1 MAAVGES
8 GPQPDSDD
16 PYAQLGLSAGASFEQ
31 VQSAK
36 QRCLTDSDDD
46 PQAKARIEAAYDAV
60 LMARLRDRQQ
70 GQLSPA
76 AATASQREDGTAA
89 AAASAPAAVGVLQRI
104 RSGLPDPGPAL
115 SGLAPEWSLVEGRGL
130 IVRLIAGGLGLAL
143 LLVSPGSVQLILAL
157 AVIGCFLSQIR
168 RGRRPLASLGWTLLL
183 LIAGLVSGVVL
194 VSALSPSALSQL
206 QLSGDQIQAIPAAL
220 LLLIASLLLA

>member
-16 PYAQLGLSAGASFEQ
+16 PYARLGLSAGASFEQ

-36 QRCLTDSDDD
+36 QRCLTDADDD
-46 PQAKARIEAAYDAV
+46 PQARARIEAAYDAV

-89 AAASAPAAVGVLQRI
+89 AASAPAAVGVLQRI

-115 SGLAPEWSLVEGRGL
+115 SGLAPQWSLVEGRGL
-130 IVRLIAGGLGLAL
+130 IVRLVAGGLGLVL
-143 LLVSPGSVQLILAL
+143 LLLSPGSVQLILAL

-183 LIAGLVSGVVL
+183 LVAGLVTGVVL

-206 QLSGDQIQAIPAAL
+206 QLASDQIQAIPAAL

>member
-16 PYAQLGLSAGASFEQ
+16 PYARLGLSAGASFEQ

-36 QRCLTDSDDD
+36 QRCLTDADDD
-46 PQAKARIEAAYDAV
+46 PQARAKIEAAYDAV

-89 AAASAPAAVGVLQRI
+89 AASAPAAVGVLQWI

-115 SGLAPEWSLVEGRGL
+115 SGLAPQWSLVEGRGL
-130 IVRLIAGGLGLAL
+130 IVRLVAGGLGLVL
-143 LLVSPGSVQLILAL
+143 LLLSPGSVQLILAL

-168 RGRRPLASLGWTLLL
+168 RGRHPLASLGWTLLL
-183 LIAGLVSGVVL
+183 LVAGLVTGVVL

-206 QLSGDQIQAIPAAL
+206 QLASDQIQAIPAAL